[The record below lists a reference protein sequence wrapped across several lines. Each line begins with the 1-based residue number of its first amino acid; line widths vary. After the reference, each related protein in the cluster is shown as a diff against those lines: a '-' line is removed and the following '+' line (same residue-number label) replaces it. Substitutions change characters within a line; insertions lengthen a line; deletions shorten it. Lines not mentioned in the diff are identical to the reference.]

1 MRLPKDAKVSLLG
14 KIPLFERCS
23 KRQLAKIASIARE
36 TRYPPATAVVRK
48 GEQGTDF
55 FVVVEGEA
63 DVRSGARKLAT
74 LRPGSFFGEI
84 ALLTGSPRTATVT
97 TGTPMRALVISSRAF
112 RTLLQDSPDLQF
124 KLLQEVGTRLER
136 LSSEQA
142 HQRIRLRH

>member
-23 KRQLAKIASIARE
+23 KHQLARIASIARE
-36 TRYPPATAVVRK
+36 TRYPPATPVVRK

-74 LRPGSFFGEI
+74 LRQGSVFGEL
-84 ALLTGSPRTATVT
+84 ALLPGARQTATVT
-97 TGTPMRALVISSRAF
+97 TGTPMRALVISRRAF
-112 RTLLQDSPDLQF
+112 RTLLQDPPGLQF

-142 HQRIRLRH
+142 HQRIRL

>member
-55 FVVVEGEA
+55 FVEGEA

-112 RTLLQDSPDLQF
+112 RTLLQDSP
-124 KLLQEVGTRLER
+124 
-136 LSSEQA
+136 
-142 HQRIRLRH
+142 